1 MSFSVRVT
9 HNGVADLARDLEAMP
24 TRSAKAF
31 AATTRRNVEAG
42 NRLAIK
48 FAQAGAGPHGK
59 NYYKRISAEMT
70 GPYSGEY
77 GPTGDPKTNFVGV
90 GFRHGTNMD
99 LPNSADIIG
108 PRFAKGINANVD
120 RLFW

>member
-9 HNGVADLARDLEAMP
+9 HNGVADLARDMEALP
-24 TRSAKAF
+24 VKAASAF
-31 AATTRRNVEAG
+31 AGTVRTDLFEG
-42 NRLAIK
+42 NEIAK
-48 FAQAGAGPHGK
+48 GFAKAGAGPHGK
-59 NYYKRISAEMT
+59 NYFKRLSAEMT

-77 GPTGDPKTNFVGV
+77 GPEGTPKSNFVGV

-108 PRFAKGINANVD
+108 PKLAKDLRKDVD
-120 RLFW
+120 GLFW